1 MKSVQSQPDSAKTH
15 SAQEWLTSEAV
26 TRHKAGDLEAA
37 ISYYLQVIDVVDQ
50 VPAWIYG
57 NTITLLAK
65 VERSEEAIALGQQA
79 LAEYPTSDE
88 IYRAVGIAAVK
99 QGNDDQSIN
108 YFSQALEINPEQ
120 PVWVYY
126 QLTELLTKKKALDK
140 AIAVGNQGLELNP
153 DSHWLHYYLGEALS
167 AKREWD
173 QAISTYI
180 RSLELKSDFPSA
192 AQGLDQALENRQE
205 NRQLEP
211 ENNTEIAIA
220 PVAPVA
226 SVVPVITSGSRVNTR
241 VNTVGKITAKIT
253 GVFMG
258 GALQGWAIDR
268 QAPNQAIKFKLLI
281 DHQAVKTFTTDRLV
295 SFDASD
301 HGAPDL
307 ADLAGAGLADSL
319 QGFEVKLPIEFLDD
333 QEHLIELVPLTG
345 NHGEAPAISF
355 SLIIPRRGFGV
366 IDLANNNRLRG
377 WALPD
382 GHTTGAAK
390 LDVYIDDVFYSE
402 IQANLPRPDLHK
414 QGWGNG
420 NNGYDLLLPL
430 SDNPHHT
437 YKIAVVFSGTQQHL
451 KRSPIE
457 AIGNLPQ
464 NSVSNSIFAQVTEVA
479 LGGILTGWAIDQAH
493 SDRPVK
499 LKILVDGQAI
509 GVVETT
515 TVYEEIPDRSLTA
528 APRKFQLQ
536 LPLDLLDEQEHL
548 IALVPVGTSQ
558 ANPTPISARMVIPRR
573 GFGVLE
579 AWTNNCLH
587 GWVLPD
593 GHHGAPASLDVYL
606 DGIFYQEVRA
616 NLPRPDLVK
625 HGISAKGENGYKIP
639 LPIPP
644 AAKTEYQVEIFFK
657 GTKQHLKKSP
667 RTITYDQGTTKE
679 TYGHFSQLY
688 SAPQPNLQQVTIV
701 IPVYNAHDA
710 VRQCLISVFKHTSR
724 AAQLIIIND
733 ASPDER
739 IQPMLAA
746 MVADRPNVRLIMN
759 EENLGYT
766 RTINKAISL
775 APQDDIILLNSDTA
789 VGPRWLENMRIAAYQ
804 DRDIGTVTAISD
816 NSGAFSVPQMGQAN
830 DFPEWLQPEEI
841 ARMIHQ
847 QSSLIYPETPTGSG
861 FCLYIRRELMN
872 DIGLFDE
879 EAFPRGYGEEN
890 DFCMRGLRAGWRHI
904 VDDRTLVYH
913 VRSASFQGEKT
924 ALYQP
929 GRAVV
934 DRRYPEYK
942 ALVTHFVHSPPMD
955 LMRYQIRKLLENSS
969 QLAAPRPRVLFV
981 ISTKTGGTPQTNQD
995 LMTGLGD
1002 RYHPMLLVCDSR
1014 EISFYDARPEEHVL
1028 LESVKLRSPIN
1039 PTSHTSK
1046 EYDNIVG
1053 DLLFR
1058 YGIELVH
1065 IRHIAW
1071 HSLSL
1076 ARLAKRLDIPTI
1088 LSFHDFYTICPT
1100 VNLLDENQVFCGGE
1114 CTATEGRCPL
1124 PIWSEHRIVNLK
1136 HDFIKTWQHNMAK
1149 MFQYI
1154 DAFVTTA
1161 PSAKEMMVKTYPQ
1174 LAEANFKVIP
1184 HGRDFPHLENEPT
1197 FILRPP
1203 KSNQPLRVLFPGNIS
1218 SSKGAELIVQ
1228 IKKLDVNNRLE
1239 FHFLGRTRH
1248 FLTSVGRIHGTYTR
1262 NDFDQW
1268 MQKIRPHCVGIFS
1281 IWPETYCHTLTE
1293 SWASG
1298 VPVVAINKGAVGER
1312 IARHGGGW
1320 LIDEVDPEAVYQRL
1334 LAIADD
1340 ADGYIEKISHLNRW
1354 QLTYVRQNNIATMA
1368 AQYHQLYQQVF
1379 HKSRPF
1385 TLGSEANQTNRPN
1398 YQRVGV
1404 FINEQ
1409 RPPTAHI
1416 RVLEWLQHPEICD
1429 RLDVQFLEIDTFLND
1444 HNRLYDLDVVLIQRN
1459 ILQPHHV
1466 QPLIDACRDRQLPI
1480 VYEIDDNLL
1489 QVPADKDLTGIYA
1502 RSAPAIATLAAA
1514 AAEVIVST
1522 EPLATQMRQFN
1533 DRVTVMSN
1541 VIAEATWL
1549 KPITPEVVPSP
1560 LSNLSNLPTDT
1571 FKVLYMGNSSHRE
1584 DLAMIK
1590 TVFERLAQSQ
1600 VKVRLLVIGGESETA
1615 ENAPD
1620 WYTRISVPQ
1629 GYESYQLF
1637 VPWFRTVAA
1646 ECNLAIAPLV
1656 ANEFNQY
1663 KSPLKFLQYSAVGLP
1678 AIYSQVTPYQEVV
1691 NHGVDGILV
1700 DNDPEAWYQAIVQC
1714 LNHQE
1719 NLTELANAAQ
1729 KKVREQYLMANFANA
1744 YVEIFARALSTI
1756 N

>member
-1 MKSVQSQPDSAKTH
+1 MKSVQSHPH
-15 SAQEWLTSEAV
+15 SATAHSSQEWLTTEAV
-26 TRHKAGDLEAA
+26 AKHKAGDLAAA
-37 ISYYLQVIDVVDQ
+37 IDYYLQVIAIANKAPD
-50 VPAWIYG
+50 WIYG

-65 VERSEEAIALGQQA
+65 VERFDQGIELGQEA

-88 IYRAVGIAAVK
+88 IYRAVGIAAGKK
-99 QGNDDQSIN
+99 QDDEQSIHC
-108 YFSQALEINPEQ
+108 FSEAIKLNPQQ

-126 QLTELLTKKKALDK
+126 QLIELLTKKKALDK
-140 AIAVGNQGLELNP
+140 AIAVGNQGLQLNP
-153 DSHWLHYYLGEALS
+153 DSHWLHYYLGEALA
-167 AKREWD
+167 AKEEWE
-173 QAISTYI
+173 QAIATYI
-180 RSLELKSDFPSA
+180 RSLELKSDFSHA
-192 AQGLDQALENRQE
+192 SQRLDHALENRPSK
-205 NRQLEP
+205 P
-211 ENNTEIAIA
+211 EATLLA
-220 PVAPVA
+220 PVISLGSQVN
-226 SVVPVITSGSRVNTR
+226 SSGT
-241 VNTVGKITAKIT
+241 ITAKIT
-253 GVFMG
+253 EVALG
-258 GALQGWAIDR
+258 GILQGWAIDR
-268 QAPNQAIKFKLLI
+268 QEPARAIKFKVLI
-281 DHQAVKTFTTDRLV
+281 DGQAVKTVTTHTPTLLEPIV
-295 SFDASD
+295 V
-301 HGAPDL
+301 DL
-307 ADLAGAGLADSL
+307 EVEGLTVTP
-319 QGFEVKLPIEFLDD
+319 QRFEVKLPVEFLDD
-333 QEHLIELVPLTG
+333 QEHLVELVPLKDKNSEEST
-345 NHGEAPAISF
+345 ISF
-355 SLIIPRRGFGV
+355 SLLIPRRGFGV

-382 GHTTGAAK
+382 GHSTGAAK
-390 LDVYIDDVFYSE
+390 LDVYIDDVFYTE

-414 QGWGNG
+414 QGLGNG
-420 NNGYDLLLPL
+420 YNGYDLLLPL
-430 SDNPHHT
+430 AVDPDHT
-437 YKIAVVFSGTQQHL
+437 YQIAVVFSGTQQHL
-451 KRSPIE
+451 KRSPIS
-457 AIGNLPQ
+457 AIG
-464 NSVSNSIFAQVTEVA
+464 SSAKSSGRSSIFAKVTEVA
-479 LGGILTGWAIDQAH
+479 LGGILKGWAIDNLE

-499 LKILVDGQAI
+499 LKVMVDGQGIA
-509 GVVETT
+509 VVETT
-515 TVYEEIPDRSLTA
+515 TVYPGIPESYLTV
-528 APRKFQLQ
+528 APRNFQVQLPFQL
-536 LPLDLLDEQEHL
+536 LDDQEHL
-548 IALVPVGTSQ
+548 ICLVPINSDQTSL
-558 ANPTPISARMVIPRR
+558 TPISSRMVIPRR
-573 GFGVLE
+573 GFGVVE
-579 AWTNNCLH
+579 AWSNNCLQ
-587 GWVLPD
+587 GWVLAD
-593 GHHGAPASLDVYL
+593 GHDGSPALLDVYL

-625 HGISAKGENGYKIP
+625 HRISAKGENGYKIS
-639 LPIPP
+639 LPVPP
-644 AAKTEYQVEIFFK
+644 SQQTAYQVEIFFK
-657 GTKQHLKKSP
+657 GTKQQLKKSP
-667 RTITYDQGTTKE
+667 TTITYDQGAKPE
-679 TYGHFSQLY
+679 QFGRFSQLY
-688 SAPQPNLQQVTIV
+688 SSPQPNLQEVTII
-701 IPVYNAHDA
+701 IPVYNAYEA
-710 VRQCLISVFKHTSR
+710 VRQCLRAVFKHTSR
-724 AAQLIIIND
+724 NAKLIILND

-746 MVADRPNVRLIMN
+746 MVAGRPNVRLMVN

-766 RTINKAISL
+766 RTINKAINF

-816 NSGAFSVPQMGQAN
+816 NSGAFSVPAMGQAN

-861 FCLYIRRELMN
+861 FCLYIRHELMR

-924 ALYQP
+924 ALYKP
-929 GRAVV
+929 GREVV

-942 ALVTHFVHSPPMD
+942 ALVTNFVHSPPMD

-969 QLAAPRPRVLFV
+969 QLPAPRPRVLFV

-1002 RYHPMLLVCDSR
+1002 RYHPMLLVCDSK

-1028 LESVKLRSPIN
+1028 LESAKLRSPIN
-1039 PTSHTSK
+1039 PTDHTSK

-1076 ARLAKRLDIPTI
+1076 ARVAKRLDIPSI

-1124 PIWSEHRIVNLK
+1124 PIWSEHRLVNLK
-1136 HDFIKTWQHNMAK
+1136 HEFIKTWQHNMGQ

-1161 PSAKEMMVKTYPQ
+1161 PTAKEMMVKTYPQ

-1184 HGRDFPHLENEPT
+1184 HGRDFPHLQNEPT

-1218 SSKGAELIVQ
+1218 SSKGAELIVA

-1248 FLTSVGRIHGTYTR
+1248 FLSAVGRLHGTYTR

-1334 LAIADD
+1334 LEIADD

-1379 HKSRPF
+1379 DKSRPF
-1385 TLGSEANQTNRPN
+1385 TLGSQTSQTNRTN
-1398 YQRVGV
+1398 YHRVGV

-1444 HNRLYDLDVVLIQRN
+1444 KNCLYDLDAVLIQRN
-1459 ILQPHHV
+1459 ILQPHNV
-1466 QPLIDACRDRQLPI
+1466 QPLIDACGDRNLPI

-1489 QVPADKDLTGIYA
+1489 QVPADKDLKGIYA
-1502 RSAPAIATLAAA
+1502 RSAPGIATLAAA

-1533 DRVTVMSN
+1533 DRVTVMPN
-1541 VIAEATWL
+1541 VIEEATWL
-1549 KPITPEVVPSP
+1549 KPITPGVLPEA
-1560 LSNLSNLPTDT
+1560 LTNLPTDT
-1571 FKVLYMGNSSHRE
+1571 FKVLYMGNSSHGE

-1590 TVFERLAQSQ
+1590 TVFERLAGEQ
-1600 VKVRLLVIGGESETA
+1600 VKVRLLVIGGESEVA

-1620 WYTRISVPQ
+1620 WYTRISIPQ
-1629 GYESYQLF
+1629 GYE
-1637 VPWFRTVAA
+1637 
-1646 ECNLAIAPLV
+1646 
-1656 ANEFNQY
+1656 
-1663 KSPLKFLQYSAVGLP
+1663 
-1678 AIYSQVTPYQEVV
+1678 
-1691 NHGVDGILV
+1691 
-1700 DNDPEAWYQAIVQC
+1700 
-1714 LNHQE
+1714 
-1719 NLTELANAAQ
+1719 
-1729 KKVREQYLMANFANA
+1729 
-1744 YVEIFARALSTI
+1744 
-1756 N
+1756 

>member
-1 MKSVQSQPDSAKTH
+1 MPSRIKLVTPMKSVQSQPDSAKTH

-37 ISYYLQVIDVVDQ
+37 ISYYLQVIDVVNQ

-65 VERSEEAIALGQQA
+65 VERLEEAIALGQQA

-88 IYRAVGIAAVK
+88 IYRAVGIAAGK
-99 QGNDDQSIN
+99 QGNDDQSID

-140 AIAVGNQGLELNP
+140 AIAVGKQGLELNP
-153 DSHWLHYYLGEALS
+153 DSHWLHYHLGEALS
-167 AKREWD
+167 AKQEWD
-173 QAISTYI
+173 QAIATYI
-180 RSLELKSDFPSA
+180 RSLELKSDFASA

-205 NRQLEP
+205 NRQLVTESK
-211 ENNTEIAIA
+211 TEIAIT
-220 PVAPVA
+220 PVAPVL
-226 SVVPVITSGSRVNTR
+226 TSGIR
-241 VNTVGKITAKIT
+241 VNTVGTITAKIT
-253 GVFMG
+253 GVAMG
-258 GALQGWAIDR
+258 GSLQGWAIDR
-268 QAPNQAIKFKLLI
+268 QVPNQAIRFKLLI
-281 DHQAVKTFTTDRLV
+281 DHQAVKTFTTDKLV
-295 SFDASD
+295 SLEPDD
-301 HGAPDL
+301 HNDQQL
-307 ADLAGAGLADSL
+307 ADLSGASLTDSL

-333 QEHLIELVPLTG
+333 QEHLIELVPTQS
-345 NHGEAPAISF
+345 NQTEAPAISF
-355 SLIIPRRGFGV
+355 SLVIPRRGFGV

-382 GHTTGAAK
+382 GHHTGAAK

-414 QGWGNG
+414 QGLGNG

-430 SDNPHHT
+430 SDHPRHT

-451 KRSPIE
+451 KRSPID
-457 AIGNLPQ
+457 AIGNLAQ
-464 NSVSNSIFAQVTEVA
+464 NSVRNSIFAQVTEVA
-479 LGGILTGWAIDQAH
+479 LGGILTGWAIDQAQ

-499 LKILVDGQAI
+499 LKVLVDGQGI

-515 TVYEEIPDRSLTA
+515 TVYEDYQEIPDRRLTA

-536 LPLDLLDEQEHL
+536 LPLDLLDDQEHL
-548 IALVPVGTSQ
+548 IALVPVGTAQ

-644 AAKTEYQVEIFFK
+644 AAKIEYQVEIFFK

-667 RTITYDQGTTKE
+667 KTITYEQGTTTE
-679 TYGHFSQLY
+679 TYGRFSQLY

-724 AAQLIIIND
+724 AAQLIILND

-746 MVADRPNVRLIMN
+746 MVAERPNVRLITN

-766 RTINKAISL
+766 RTINKGISF
-775 APQDDIILLNSDTA
+775 APQDDIILLNSDTS

-816 NSGAFSVPQMGQAN
+816 NSGAFSVPTMGQAN
-830 DFPEWLQPEEI
+830 DFPEWLQSTEI

-924 ALYQP
+924 ALYKP
-929 GRAVV
+929 GREVV

-955 LMRYQIRKLLENSS
+955 LMRYQIRQLLENSS
-969 QLAAPRPRVLFV
+969 QLPAPRPRVLFV

-1002 RYHPMLLVCDSR
+1002 RYHPMLLVCDSK

-1046 EYDNIVG
+1046 EYDCIVG

-1124 PIWSEHRIVNLK
+1124 PIWSEHRLVNLK
-1136 HDFIKTWQHNMAK
+1136 HEFI
-1149 MFQYI
+1149 
-1154 DAFVTTA
+1154 
-1161 PSAKEMMVKTYPQ
+1161 KTYPQ
-1174 LAEANFKVIP
+1174 LAAANFKVIP
-1184 HGRDFPHLENEPT
+1184 HGRDFPHLQNEPT

-1203 KSNQPLRVLFPGNIS
+1203 KFNQPLRVLFPGNIS

-1248 FLTSVGRIHGTYTR
+1248 FLSAVGRLHGTYTR

-1320 LIDEVDPEAVYQRL
+1320 LIDEVDPQAVYQRL
-1334 LAIADD
+1334 LEIAED

-1385 TLGSEANQTNRPN
+1385 TLRSEANQTNRPN
-1398 YQRVGV
+1398 YHRVGV

-1444 HNRLYDLDVVLIQRN
+1444 HHRLYDLDAVLIQRN
-1459 ILQPHHV
+1459 ILQPHNV
-1466 QPLIDACRDRQLPI
+1466 QPLIAACRDRQLPI
-1480 VYEIDDNLL
+1480 VYEIDDHLL

-1502 RSAPAIATLAAA
+1502 RSAPAIATLATA

-1533 DRVTVMSN
+1533 HRVTVMPN
-1541 VIAEATWL
+1541 VIEEATWL
-1549 KPITPEVVPSP
+1549 KPITSGLLPDA
-1560 LSNLSNLPTDT
+1560 LTNLPTDT
-1571 FKVLYMGNSSHRE
+1571 FKILYMGNSSHGE

-1590 TVFERLAQSQ
+1590 TVFERLAREQ
-1600 VKVRLLVIGGESETA
+1600 VKVRLLVVGGESEVA
-1615 ENAPD
+1615 ENPPD
-1620 WYTRISVPQ
+1620 WYTRISIPQ
-1629 GYESYQLF
+1629 GFESYKLF

-1646 ECNLAIAPLV
+1646 GCDLAIAPLV

-1691 NHGVDGILV
+1691 TQGVDGILV
-1700 DNDPEAWYQAIVQC
+1700 DNNPEAWHQAIVQC
-1714 LNHQE
+1714 LNHQD
-1719 NLTELANAAQ
+1719 NLTELANAAA
-1729 KKVREQYLMANFANA
+1729 KKIREQHLMANFANA